1 MKKSEKRHIIP
12 HDHGQGTEKLLESM
26 PSEKAFGEA
35 ADIFAQ
41 LSDATR
47 LRILWIL
54 CHSEECVND
63 IAAAVDMSAPAVSHH
78 LRILRQAGFIRSRR
92 DGKEVLY
99 RLEDTA
105 AACLV
110 HRMVDGVFQMKCPRL
125 AMNFGEEL
133 CPHPADSEVCF
144 QEKKGAAANGKEL

>member
-1 MKKSEKRHIIP
+1 MNQTGKHKTIP
-12 HDHGQGTEKLLESM
+12 HDHGQGTERLLEVM
-26 PSEKAFGEA
+26 PSDKAFGEA

-47 LRILWIL
+47 LKILWIL

-78 LRILRQAGFIRSRR
+78 LRNLKQAGFIRSRR
-92 DGKEVLY
+92 EGKEVLY

-110 HRMVDGVFQMKCPRL
+110 HRMVDGVFQMKCPRT
-125 AMNFGEEL
+125 AHTIGWE
-133 CPHPADSEVCF
+133 CG
-144 QEKKGAAANGKEL
+144 QEDVAEGTKAERK

>member
-1 MKKSEKRHIIP
+1 MDDNIKKCIIP
-12 HDHGQGTEKLLESM
+12 HDHGQETEELLKSM

-41 LSDATR
+41 LCDATR

-54 CHSEECVND
+54 CHSEECVSD

-78 LRILRQAGFIRSRR
+78 LRTLKQAGFIRSRR
-92 DGKEVLY
+92 EGKEVLY

-110 HRMVDGVFQMKCPRL
+110 HQMVDGVFQMKCPRVAGFDTCSML
-125 AMNFGEEL
+125 YGRQCAENTVHKD
-133 CPHPADSEVCF
+133 CR
-144 QEKKGAAANGKEL
+144 

>member
-1 MKKSEKRHIIP
+1 MDQTEKYRIIP
-12 HDHGQGTEKLLESM
+12 HDHGHGTMRLLEVM

-47 LRILWIL
+47 LKILWIL

-63 IAAAVDMSAPAVSHH
+63 IAAAIDMSAPAVSHH
-78 LRILRQAGFIRSRR
+78 LRNLKQGGFIRSRR
-92 DGKEVLY
+92 EGKEVLY

-110 HRMVDGVFQMKCPRL
+110 HRMVDGVFQMKCPRT
-125 AMNFGEEL
+125 AHTMDWECEQEDQEGE
-133 CPHPADSEVCF
+133 HD
-144 QEKKGAAANGKEL
+144 GGK

>member
-1 MKKSEKRHIIP
+1 MDSDKKRKIIP
-12 HDHGQGTEKLLESM
+12 HDHGNGTQKLLASM

-35 ADIFAQ
+35 ADIFSQ

-47 LRILWIL
+47 LKILWVL

-78 LRILRQAGFIRSRR
+78 LRNLKQSGFIQSRR
-92 DGKEVLY
+92 EGKEVLY

-105 AACLV
+105 AARLV
-110 HRMVDGVFQMKCPRL
+110 HKMVDGVFQMKCPRC
-125 AMNFGEEL
+125 ASEEFL
-133 CPHPADSEVCF
+133 NDWEESEH
-144 QEKKGAAANGKEL
+144 A

>member
-63 IAAAVDMSAPAVSHH
+63 IAAAVDMSAPAVSHR

-125 AMNFGEEL
+125 AMNFGEDL
-133 CPHPADSEVCF
+133 CPHPADSEICF
-144 QEKKGAAANGKEL
+144 QEKKGAAANGKEI

>member
-1 MKKSEKRHIIP
+1 MEQNEKRKIIP
-12 HDHGQGTEKLLESM
+12 HDHGHGTMKLLEFM

-47 LRILWIL
+47 LKILWIL

-78 LRILRQAGFIRSRR
+78 LRNLRQSGFIRSRR
-92 DGKEVLY
+92 EGKEVLY

-110 HRMVDGVFQMKCPRL
+110 HRMVDGVFQMKCPRTAH
-125 AMNFGEEL
+125 AMDWEFHDGE
-133 CPHPADSEVCF
+133 DSETS
-144 QEKKGAAANGKEL
+144 E

>member
-1 MKKSEKRHIIP
+1 MDQIEKHRIIP
-12 HDHGQGTEKLLESM
+12 HDHGHGTMRLLEVM

-47 LRILWIL
+47 LKILWIL

-63 IAAAVDMSAPAVSHH
+63 IAAAIDMSAPAVSHH
-78 LRILRQAGFIRSRR
+78 LRNLKQGGFIRSRR
-92 DGKEVLY
+92 EGKEVLY

-110 HRMVDGVFQMKCPRL
+110 HRMVDGVFQMKCPCT
-125 AMNFGEEL
+125 AHTMNQVCGQENPGGETGMG
-133 CPHPADSEVCF
+133 
-144 QEKKGAAANGKEL
+144 QK